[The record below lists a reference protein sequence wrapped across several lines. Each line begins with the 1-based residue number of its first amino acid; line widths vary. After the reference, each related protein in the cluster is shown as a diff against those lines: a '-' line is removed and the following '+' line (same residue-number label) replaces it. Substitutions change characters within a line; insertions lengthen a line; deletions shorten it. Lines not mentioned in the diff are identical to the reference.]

1 MNKTININLSNLF
14 FHIDED
20 AYRKLHSYLEA
31 IKHSLNNSQGSDEI
45 IADIEGRIAELFQ
58 EKLKSEQQVISK
70 SEVEEVIAVMG
81 QPEDYKVDEEIFA
94 DEPQSKRKSK
104 KLYRDTENKYIG
116 GISSGMAHYMGVN
129 PWWIRLLW
137 IVLTFASA
145 GGFIVIYILLL
156 FLIPQA
162 ETTAQKLDMSGEAIN
177 ISNIEK
183 KVKEGFDTVT
193 EKVKNADIKN
203 TGRKFKSS
211 TQTFFD
217 AIGNFFL
224 FIFKS
229 VGKFIGFL
237 FVLIGA
243 TVLISLFIGL
253 FVTGFSDAFIFN
265 DIPFVDIL
273 NTTDLPIW
281 LVSLFTFFLVGI
293 PFFFL
298 LYLGLKIMVS
308 NLKSIGNIAKFT
320 LLGIWLASIVG
331 LSVLGIKQ
339 AKSHM
344 FRGAVSDTEVI
355 DVQPMDTLVISTKPS
370 EYRFNSDN
378 IRINRMTITID
389 NDGNRLIMD
398 RDFTF
403 NIVKSDDSIARIT
416 IEKSSQ
422 GPSVKEARQLASSHT
437 YNYSFSNNKLI
448 FDNFLTLAPN
458 SKIRD
463 QEVHAI
469 IYLPVGTILK
479 FENALSYYNLGWS
492 TKTDQGIIKQEI
504 IKHSWKMGEN
514 GKLQCLDCPIEKV
527 EAIEKGIKEESE
539 NGIDIN
545 VSGNQSVNIKINED
559 GTEVETIENEIDT
572 IQ

>member
-1 MNKTININLSNLF
+1 
-14 FHIDED
+14 
-20 AYRKLHSYLEA
+20 
-31 IKHSLNNSQGSDEI
+31 
-45 IADIEGRIAELFQ
+45 
-58 EKLKSEQQVISK
+58 
-70 SEVEEVIAVMG
+70 
-81 QPEDYKVDEEIFA
+81 
-94 DEPQSKRKSK
+94 
-104 KLYRDTENKYIG
+104 
-116 GISSGMAHYMGVN
+116 MAHYMGVN

-217 AIGNFFL
+217 AIGNLFL

-229 VGKFIGFL
+229 VGKFIGLL
-237 FVLIGA
+237 FVLIGGIA
-243 TVLISLFIGL
+243 LISLFIAL
-253 FVTGFSDAFIFN
+253 FATGFTDAFVIN
-265 DIPFVDIL
+265 DIPFIDLV
-273 NTTDLPIW
+273 NTTDMPIW
-281 LVSLFTFFLVGI
+281 LVSLFTFFLLGI

-320 LLGIWLASIVG
+320 LLGVWLASIIG
-331 LSVLGIKQ
+331 LTVLGIKE
-339 AKSHM
+339 ARSHM
-344 FRGAVSDTEVI
+344 FRGTVSNTEVLDI
-355 DVQPMDTLVISTKPS
+355 TQPMDTLTISTKS
-370 EYRFNSDN
+370 SKYRYDDN
-378 IRINRMTITID
+378 LRINGMIVTLD

-403 NIVKSDDSIARIT
+403 NIVKSDDSVARIK

-422 GPSVKEARQLASSHT
+422 GPSFKGARELASNFN
-437 YNYSFSNNKLI
+437 YNYTFS
-448 FDNFLTLAPN
+448 DNLLVMDDFLTLTNN

-479 FENALSYYNLGWS
+479 FENANYYDLGWS
-492 TKTDQGIIKQEI
+492 TKTENRLGKMEI
-504 IKHSWKMGEN
+504 MNRTWKMGEN
-514 GKLQCLDCPIEKV
+514 GKLQCLDCPIEKI

-539 NGIDIN
+539 KGIDIN